1 VPENRNVLRETDAEA
16 IALARKLLQ
25 EAHHAA
31 IATLDPETGHPLASR
46 VGLATDDDGTPLIL
60 VSALSSHTGALMND
74 PRCSLLVGEPGKGDP
89 LAHPR
94 LSIICNAR
102 RIPRDSAEHARLAQL
117 YLAHNPKAELYLS
130 LPDFNFFR
138 LEVESG
144 SLNAGFGKAYALS
157 AGQVLLGTSAA
168 QG

>member
-1 VPENRNVLRETDAEA
+1 MSDNRNVLRETDQQA
-16 IALARKLLQ
+16 IDLGRRLLG

-31 IATLDPETGHPLASR
+31 IATLDPRSGHPLASR
-46 VGLATDDDGTPLIL
+46 VGLATDSDGTPLIL
-60 VSALSSHTGALMND
+60 VSALSSHTGALQND

-94 LSIICNAR
+94 LTIVCHAR
-102 RIPRDSAEHARLAQL
+102 KIPRDTEEHALFAER
-117 YLAHNPKAELYLS
+117 YLAHNPKADLYLG

-144 SLNAGFGKAYALS
+144 SLNAGFGKAYALT
-157 AGQVLLGTSAA
+157 AEQVLLGEQAD
-168 QG
+168 